1 VNRAAGRIGA
11 GAALLVVLGA
21 APALAA
27 AASGAAPSAPGAAEG
42 VLIGEVVLLVLG
54 GRLLGEA
61 MQRIG
66 QPAVMGQLIAGI
78 ILGPSVFGLL
88 WPAAQHAV
96 FPSTAEAKAAI
107 NGLAQFG
114 ILMLL
119 LLAGMETDLSL
130 VRHTRRSAFA
140 VSLSGIAVPFV
151 VGFVLGEFLPDS
163 LLPDPGRRL
172 VTSLFLG
179 TALSISSVKIV
190 AMVVREMNF
199 ARRNIG
205 QIILASAIIDD
216 TIGWIIVAIIFGLA
230 AHGSVDLLS
239 LAESVVGTL
248 VFLGVSFTVGR
259 RIVFRIIRWTNDTFV
274 SEGAVIAAIVVV
286 MGGMAMLTEL
296 IGVSTVLG
304 AFIAGILVGQSPIL
318 TEEIDKQ
325 IRGLTTALFMPVF
338 FGLSGLKADLT
349 VFHDLNILALTAG
362 LVLVASLGK
371 AAGAFVGARLGG
383 LGFRHAVALA
393 AGMNARGSTEVIVAT
408 IGLTMGALS
417 QNLFTMIVTM
427 AVVTTLAMPPSLRW
441 ALGRLPMS
449 EDERKRIARETFE
462 EKAFVS
468 GLSRV
473 LLTVDSSA
481 NGEFAARL
489 AGLLAGRR
497 GMPVTVL
504 KLEEERPPAAPE
516 PIAAEEHAPEA
527 VREAARQVEE
537 AAGSEDEAKPAPV
550 EVLVPARDEQPVE
563 AVEKEARKGYDL
575 LVVGL
580 DPMTAPDGGFRP
592 RLSEIAG
599 RFEGAFAV
607 VVGRGSHV
615 AAPEDAALDILVPI
629 TGSAASRRGGELAV
643 ALAQAADAPITAL
656 ALAAAL
662 ASHDR
667 RRRTADRDDAEI
679 ITEITQVAEHYDVPL
694 RTASAAMESEPIDAI
709 LRAAGSK
716 RHCLIVFGVSRRPG
730 ERLSF
735 GNLAA
740 ALLERSPHSILFVQ
754 S

>member
-1 VNRAAGRIGA
+1 M
-11 GAALLVVLGA
+11 
-21 APALAA
+21 
-27 AASGAAPSAPGAAEG
+27 
-42 VLIGEVVLLVLG
+42 LIGEIVLLVLL
-54 GRLLGEA
+54 GRLLGEG
-61 MQRIG
+61 MQRLG

-78 ILGPSVFGLL
+78 LLGPSVLGLL

-96 FPSTAEAKAAI
+96 FPTTPEAKAAI

-130 VRHTRRSAFA
+130 VRRTRRSAVA
-140 VSLSGIAVPFV
+140 VSLSGIALP
-151 VGFVLGEFLPDS
+151 FVLGFGLGQIVPDS

-172 VTSLFLG
+172 VTALFLG

-216 TIGWIIVAIIFGLA
+216 TVGWIIVAIIFGLA
-230 AHGSVDLLS
+230 AHGTVDILS

-248 VFLGVSFTVGR
+248 VFLGASFTIGR
-259 RIVFRIIRWTNDTFV
+259 RIVFRIIRWTNDTFT

-286 MGGMAMLTEL
+286 MGGMAMITEL

-304 AFIAGILVGQSPIL
+304 AFVAGILVGQSPIL
-318 TEEIDKQ
+318 TEEIDKG

-349 VFHDLNILALTAG
+349 VFHDMNILLLTAG
-362 LVLVASLGK
+362 LVVVASLGK
-371 AAGAFVGARLGG
+371 AAGAFAGARLGG
-383 LGFRHAVALA
+383 LSFRHAVALA

-408 IGLTMGALS
+408 IGLGAGVLS

-449 EDERKRIARETFE
+449 EEERKRLAREAFE
-462 EKAFVS
+462 EKAFVPR
-468 GLSRV
+468 LSRV
-473 LLTVDSSA
+473 LLTVDGSA

-504 KLEEERPPAAPE
+504 KLEEELAAAAPRPPPPGEPAAEAEERAPE
-516 PIAAEEHAPEA
+516 V
-527 VREAARQVEE
+527 VRDAARQAEE
-537 AAGSEDEAKPAPV
+537 AAGQEDGPQPEAV
-550 EVLVPARDEQPVE
+550 EVTVPAREEQPVE

-580 DPMTAPDGGFRP
+580 DPMTAADGGFRP
-592 RLSEIAG
+592 RLSEIAS
-599 RFEGAFAV
+599 RFDGALAV
-607 VVGRGSHV
+607 VVGHGSHA
-615 AAPEDAALDILVPI
+615 AAPQDAAIDILVPI
-629 TGSAASRRGGELAV
+629 TGSAVSRRGAEVAV

-656 ALAAAL
+656 ALASAI

-679 ITEITQVAEHYDVPL
+679 ITEINQVAEHYEVPL

-740 ALLERSPHSILFVQ
+740 SLLERSPHSILFVQ